1 MVLCNHVKHTHVFS
15 WWRGSKKD
23 TICKIKDWRTA
34 VPLLPLVRGDQVLE
48 ALLVQLVHLDHEVPL
63 PLLLLIL
70 PPDSGDNSGNVTVA
84 TANLEEQAI
93 SSFSLSMF
101 FIGIC

>member
-1 MVLCNHVKHTHVFS
+1 MVLCNHVKHTYVFS

-34 VPLLPLVRGDQVLE
+34 VPLLPLVRGDQVFE

-70 PPDSGDNSGNVTVA
+70 PDRGNNSGDVTVA
-84 TANLEEQAI
+84 AANLEEQAI
-93 SSFSLSMF
+93 SSFSFSIF
-101 FIGIC
+101 FIGI